1 MNINIRKA
9 EKSDIPRVAELLSQ
23 VHALHAE
30 LRPDIFKKGSK
41 KYNEQEL
48 EEMLN
53 SPDEHIILVGE
64 HEGKVYG
71 YIMCDILLYSSD
83 CYVNHKTLYIDDI
96 CVDEEAH
103 GLHVGRGLYDHAL
116 EFAKKNGC
124 YNVTLNVWKGNTN
137 ALEFYKHCGM
147 TEQKTVMEQI
157 L

>member
-9 EKSDIPRVAELLSQ
+9 EKSDVPRIAELLSQ
-23 VHALHAE
+23 VHAIHAE
-30 LRPDIFKKGSK
+30 LRPDIFRKGSR
-41 KYNEQEL
+41 KYNESEI
-48 EEMLN
+48 EEMEN
-53 SPDEHIILVGE
+53 NPAHIILVGE

-71 YIMCDILLYSSD
+71 YIMCDIQSYTGD
-83 CYVNHKTLYIDDI
+83 CYIEHKTLYIDDI

-103 GLHVGRGLYDHAL
+103 GLHVGSGLYEHAVEL
-116 EFAKKNGC
+116 ARKNGC